1 MYTYLYLNIVMNF
14 SNFMIDNTLLH
25 IAESKEDAIR
35 LINEYGVNVV
45 NSYGDTVLHYC
56 NNIEIC
62 RILIDNGADV
72 HATNTTG
79 MTPLH
84 FALDHEIA
92 LELILNGAC
101 VNKKANL
108 GLTPL
113 HMSIDSEVAMV
124 LIEYGA
130 DIDAI
135 DNVGETPLH
144 KFSNLSVMRLLVE
157 RGACIDP
164 VNNDGNTPLL
174 LNCRRF
180 NMGLFGS
187 SKIIRF
193 LLDCGALSTSVDNLG
208 LGIKDMNIHKAYVL
222 VCMFQDHRT
231 KNEMIILRNLD
242 LKNYQERYIKNSY
255 SKTITHD
262 SEDIFR
268 NIISYL

>member
-1 MYTYLYLNIVMNF
+1 MDF
-14 SNFMIDNTLLH
+14 SNFMIGNTLLH
-25 IAESKEDAIR
+25 IAESKEDA
-35 LINEYGVNVV
+35 LSLLNEYGVNAV

-56 NNIEIC
+56 NTMEIC
-62 RILIDNGADV
+62 RLLIDNGADV
-72 HATNTTG
+72 NATNITG

-84 FALDHEIA
+84 FALDHDIA

-101 VNKKANL
+101 VNKKSII

-113 HMSIDSEVAMV
+113 HMAIDSEVARV

-130 DIDAI
+130 NIDAI
-135 DNVGETPLH
+135 DNVGETPIH
-144 KFSNLSVMRLLVE
+144 QNSNLSVMRLLVE
-157 RGACIDP
+157 KGACIDP
-164 VNNDGNTPLL
+164 VNNNGETPLIV
-174 LNCRRF
+174 NCQRF

-193 LLDCGALSTSVDNLG
+193 LLDCGASSTAVDNLG

-222 VCMFQDHRT
+222 VSMFQDHRT
-231 KNEMIILRNLD
+231 KNEMIILRNLK
-242 LKNYQERYIKNSY
+242 LKNYQERYIENKY
-255 SKTITHD
+255 SKAITHD